1 MGNQITKA
9 TSNLQAVADAF
20 HEALADSPTPL
31 LKFKKDRYVISG
43 DVEVPLG
50 TKFLAY
56 CADWQRGWCKF
67 VDGELVEKR
76 IGRVADRFHP
86 PERDEL
92 GDLDESLWEKDDD
105 GVPQDPWSFQHYLPL
120 ENVATGERLVFVSSS
135 IGGGI
140 GVQILCDKWH
150 RRLYRGLIGLP
161 TVKLAIGKFKTKKYG
176 AVPRPEFEVVS
187 WEDDMPPAAVS
198 KKVPPVA
205 DRGPPEIDPA
215 DPGFDEELIR
225 E

>member
-1 MGNQITKA
+1 MGNQVTKA
-9 TSNLQAVADAF
+9 TSNLQGVADAF

-31 LKFKKDRYVISG
+31 LKLKKDRYVIAG

-92 GDLDESLWEKDDD
+92 GDLEESLWERDDD
-105 GVPQDPWSFQHYLPL
+105 GVPQDPCAFQHYLL
-120 ENVATGERLVFVSSS
+120 LDN
-135 IGGGI
+135 
-140 GVQILCDKWH
+140 
-150 RRLYRGLIGLP
+150 
-161 TVKLAIGKFKTKKYG
+161 
-176 AVPRPEFEVVS
+176 
-187 WEDDMPPAAVS
+187 PPHAQH
-198 KKVPPVA
+198 
-205 DRGPPEIDPA
+205 
-215 DPGFDEELIR
+215 L
-225 E
+225 